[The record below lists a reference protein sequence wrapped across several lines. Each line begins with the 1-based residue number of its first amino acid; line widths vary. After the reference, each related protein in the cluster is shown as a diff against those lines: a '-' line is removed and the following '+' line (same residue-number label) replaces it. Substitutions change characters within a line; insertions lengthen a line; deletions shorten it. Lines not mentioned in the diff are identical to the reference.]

1 MVHITKITPNDRA
14 DWERLFRG
22 YCRFYKSDPEPV
34 LDTVWGWL
42 CDEQSA
48 LQGAFARAPDGTAL
62 GLVHWEVILRPLKGQ
77 RLCYI
82 HDLFASP
89 EARGHGVG
97 RALIEHLQDA
107 ARQDGIE
114 AVRLATQEGNVTAR
128 KLYDRF
134 APASD
139 FILYTFPL

>member
-62 GLVHWEVILRPLKGQ
+62 GLVQWEVILRPLKGQ

-97 RALIEHLQDA
+97 RALIEHVQDA